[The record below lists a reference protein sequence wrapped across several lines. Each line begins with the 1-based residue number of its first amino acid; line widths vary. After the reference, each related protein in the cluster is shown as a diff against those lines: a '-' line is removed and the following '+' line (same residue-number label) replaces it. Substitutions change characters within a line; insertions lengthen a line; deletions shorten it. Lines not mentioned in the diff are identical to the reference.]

1 MDGRTV
7 RANGH
12 HGGIMLTTADR
23 RPWLVTCRPGTG
35 LRLIGFPYAGG
46 GPSLFRTW
54 PGELLQGIEL
64 CAVHLPGREARMKE
78 PPIGD
83 LRRLVT
89 ELVEAIQPSCDRP
102 VALFGHSIGGLL
114 AFECARELRRRFG
127 IEPVH
132 LFVSGCP
139 APQLSDQDPLCDL
152 PDEEFLQR
160 MRRFNGTPREILDH
174 GEMMELMLPTLRA
187 DFSLRETYLHEE
199 ERPLNCPI
207 SAFGGMADEAVRTEQ
222 LEAWKSHTTDGFQ
235 LWLFQGDHF
244 FIRTA
249 QSVVVEALTSILQ
262 PHLQMQR

>member
-1 MDGRTV
+1 
-7 RANGH
+7 
-12 HGGIMLTTADR
+12 MLTTTDR

-54 PGELLQGIEL
+54 PGELLQDIEL

-78 PPIGD
+78 PPMGN
-83 LRRLVT
+83 LRQVVP
-89 ELVEAIQPSCDRP
+89 ELVEAIEPLCDRP

-127 IEPVH
+127 ISPVH

-139 APQLSDQDPLCDL
+139 APQIRDQDRLCDL
-152 PDEEFLQR
+152 PDEEFLER
-160 MRRFNGTPREILDH
+160 MRRFNGTPRDILDH
-174 GEMMELMLPTLRA
+174 TEMMELMLPTLRA
-187 DFSLRETYLHEE
+187 DFALRDTYVYEDE
-199 ERPLNCPI
+199 PPLNCPI
-207 SAFGGMADEAVRTEQ
+207 SAFGGMADEAVGTEH
-222 LEAWKSHTTDGFQ
+222 LERWKVHTAEGFQ

-249 QSVVVEALTSILQ
+249 QPVVVETVTFILQ
-262 PHLQMQR
+262 PHRHVRR

>member
-1 MDGRTV
+1 
-7 RANGH
+7 
-12 HGGIMLTTADR
+12 MLTTTDR

-54 PGELLQGIEL
+54 PAELLQDIEL

-78 PPIGD
+78 PPMGN
-83 LRRLVT
+83 LRQVVA
-89 ELVEAIQPSCDRP
+89 ELVEAIEPVCDRP

-127 IEPVH
+127 INPVH

-139 APQLSDQDPLCDL
+139 APQLPDQDRLCDL
-152 PDEEFLQR
+152 PDEEFLER

-174 GEMMELMLPTLRA
+174 TEMMELMLPTLRA
-187 DFSLRETYLHEE
+187 DFALRDTYVHEDE
-199 ERPLNCPI
+199 PPLNCPV
-207 SAFGGMADEAVRTEQ
+207 SAFGGMADEAVGTEQ
-222 LEAWKSHTTDGFQ
+222 LDQWKIHTAEGFQ

-249 QSVVVEALTSILQ
+249 QPVVVETVTLLLQ
-262 PHLQMQR
+262 PHRHVRR